1 MEKTEFPPHVVI
13 FPFPVQGHV
22 NPMLKL
28 AELLCLSGIH
38 VTFINTLSI
47 QNRLSR
53 NTDIQ
58 SRFNRFPGFRFETI
72 PDGLSNKVP
81 QTYQETH
88 KVMVIFDSLRS
99 TAKPILKE
107 IILAAGCPSGSSEVT
122 RQGPVTCVIADGILS
137 VALEVAEDVGIPI
150 LYFRTASAASFWI
163 YLCLPQLIQNGEL
176 PFPGNELDVPI
187 ASIKGMESLLRRRD
201 LPSFC
206 RVDSVDVPILQMV
219 LTETQKTLRTK
230 GLILNT
236 FEEVEG
242 PILDQIRNHL
252 PKLYSIGPLHAH
264 LKNKIASESISQSIH
279 SNSIWEEDKSCL
291 KWLDDQPANSVIYV
305 SFGSLVTVTKNV
317 LTEFWHG
324 LVNSG
329 QRFLW
334 VIRHDSIT
342 DNDKEAQIEEE
353 LKEGVIENGY
363 IVSWA
368 PQEEV
373 LAHTA
378 IGGFLTHSGWNST
391 LESIIEGVPM
401 ICWPQLADQQINSR
415 YVEEVW
421 KLGLDMKDTCDRVII
436 EKMVRDLMELR
447 RSEFLQRANDMAK
460 LARAS
465 VAEAGSSDSN
475 LARLVQDIVSMQR
488 KN

>member
-1 MEKTEFPPHVVI
+1 MMEKTEFPPHVVI

-28 AELLCLSGIH
+28 AELLSLSGIH

-47 QNRLSR
+47 QKRLSR

-58 SRFNRFPGFRFETI
+58 SRFSLFPGFRFETI
-72 PDGLSNKVP
+72 TDGVSGNVSH
-81 QTYQETH
+81 THQETN
-88 KVMVIFDSLRS
+88 KLMVIFDFLRS
-99 TAKPILKE
+99 NTKPILKE
-107 IILAAGCPSGSSEVT
+107 IILAAGCP

-137 VALEVAEDVGIPI
+137 VALEVAKDVGIPI

-163 YLCLPQLIQNGEL
+163 YLCSPQLIQNGEL
-176 PFPGNELDVPI
+176 PFSGNDLDVPI
-187 ASIKGMESLLRRRD
+187 ASVKGMESHLRRRD

-206 RVDSVDVPILQMV
+206 RANTLHEPVLQMV
-219 LTETQKTLRTK
+219 LTETQKTIRTK

-236 FEEVEG
+236 FEELEG
-242 PILDQIRNHL
+242 PMLDHIRNHI
-252 PKLYSIGPLHAH
+252 PNLYSIGPLHAH
-264 LKNKIASESISQSIH
+264 LKNKIALESIRQSIH

-291 KWLDDQPANSVIYV
+291 KWLDEQPAKSVIYV
-305 SFGSLVTVTKNV
+305 SFGSIVTVTKDM

-334 VIRHDSIT
+334 VIRHDSIL
-342 DNDKEAQIEEE
+342 DKDKESQVEVE

-373 LAHTA
+373 LAHAAT
-378 IGGFLTHSGWNST
+378 GGFLTHSGWNST

-447 RSEFLQRANDMAK
+447 RSEFLQRANERAK

-465 VAEAGSSDSN
+465 VAEGGSSDLN